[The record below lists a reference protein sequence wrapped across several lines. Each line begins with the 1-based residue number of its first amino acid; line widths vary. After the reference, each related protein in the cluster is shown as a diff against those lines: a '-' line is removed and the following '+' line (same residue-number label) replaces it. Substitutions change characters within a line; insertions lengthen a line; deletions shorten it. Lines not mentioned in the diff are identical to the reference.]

1 MNVVVIDN
9 ETMVVPDTVSCNNLT
24 SHLVLDIMGSQAL
37 KWQLVPSGKANIGQ
51 VYNNCFKN
59 MPQEVIENETEKEE
73 DASEAESMGNEETET
88 TE

>member
-1 MNVVVIDN
+1 
-9 ETMVVPDTVSCNNLT
+9 
-24 SHLVLDIMGSQAL
+24 
-37 KWQLVPSGKANIGQ
+37 
-51 VYNNCFKN
+51 